1 MHYLI
6 DGHNLIAQIPEIS
19 LEDPDDEAKLVI
31 SLRSWVAAGRNRHVT
46 VIFDGGLPGGMWHRI
61 STRRIKAV
69 FAPAD
74 SSADALLIKRVNAVR
89 DVAAYTL
96 VSSDQAVLSTAK
108 NRRMPYITSERF
120 AESLSEHRESL
131 EISSDNQSEIGE
143 LERSLSEEEI
153 ADWLQVFDVNETDQ
167 PGKHEENPIKQAI
180 SPTLT
185 GNDQPGVSPKSK
197 PSGSRID
204 DPALAKSGDRVLD
217 EAELSEWMEIF
228 GKPGE
233 KTQ

>member
-31 SLRSWVAAGRNRHVT
+31 RLRSWVAAGRNRHVT

-61 STRRIKAV
+61 STRRIKVV

-74 SSADALLIKRVNAVR
+74 SSADALLIKRVNGAR

-120 AESLSEHRESL
+120 AESLSEHRDSI
-131 EISSDNQSEIGE
+131 EIPSDNQSEIGE
-143 LERSLSEEEI
+143 LERSLSDEEI
-153 ADWLQVFDVNETDQ
+153 ADWLQVFDVDETHQ
-167 PGKHEENPIKQAI
+167 PVEHDEDSAKQAMP
-180 SPTLT
+180 SKTT
-185 GNDQPGVSPKSK
+185 GNDQPGVVPKRQRSK
-197 PSGSRID
+197 SRID